1 MKNKEALSYIIKK
14 AKKFGYTDC
23 QIAAFAYEVQE
34 KIAEMPETDEEQLDE
49 LFEMWF
55 QFMTEKSIDK
65 IKTTLVPY
73 EVYTE
78 YDYVDCAAFYI
89 KTALGDR
96 LYIHTNDRSLAQAVA
111 DEYSG
116 VKSKYKVVPAKISKT
131 KSKREDGG
139 YSAVGSS
146 TRKCYVKKN

>member
-1 MKNKEALSYIIKK
+1 
-14 AKKFGYTDC
+14 
-23 QIAAFAYEVQE
+23 
-34 KIAEMPETDEEQLDE
+34 
-49 LFEMWF
+49 
-55 QFMTEKSIDK
+55 MTEKSIDK

>member
-1 MKNKEALSYIIKK
+1 
-14 AKKFGYTDC
+14 
-23 QIAAFAYEVQE
+23 
-34 KIAEMPETDEEQLDE
+34 
-49 LFEMWF
+49 
-55 QFMTEKSIDK
+55 MTEKSIDK

-96 LYIHTNDRSLAQAVA
+96 LYIHSSDRMLAQAVA

-116 VKSKYKVVPAKISKT
+116 VKGKYKVVAAKIQKT
-131 KSKREDGG
+131 KSKLESGG
-139 YSAVGSS
+139 LS
-146 TRKCYVKKN
+146 CYGTQSRRGQKK

>member
-1 MKNKEALSYIIKK
+1 
-14 AKKFGYTDC
+14 
-23 QIAAFAYEVQE
+23 
-34 KIAEMPETDEEQLDE
+34 
-49 LFEMWF
+49 
-55 QFMTEKSIDK
+55 MTEKSIDK

-116 VKSKYKVVPAKISKT
+116 VKSKYKVVAAKISKT